1 MAEKFT
7 VSYMTLLAIT
17 WLIVKVTANEVSQ
30 FPRDLN
36 VPGGA
41 NVTMFCKFPL
51 SQDTVD
57 IRWRRQGEKAFL
69 EGDSRRQ
76 FTVERGRG
84 TLVLRNVKFSD
95 SGLYYCE
102 VKFQEQFFVS
112 SCGTSLT
119 VFAPPTPVE
128 IVPVGG
134 FSSPRKLLCK
144 TAAFYPEKLEI
155 IWQRNNKQI
164 HTGIENVTNRNVDG
178 LYEVLSLLEITQSTW
193 GKDIYTC
200 LVSHGSLTLS
210 ASFSYIQGADT
221 KFILACALGGSAILA
236 LIIVLVN
243 VKLKRLHGINTSS
256 LDRCQSEELADQAA
270 VDHTT
275 PHVSLNIRENKGF
288 RKDRQQEECIIYSQT
303 AGNGADKLTYAA
315 LQLPDSKN
323 TPAPKHQ
330 NKHALYA
337 DVNTSKK
344 L

>member
-1 MAEKFT
+1 MVEKFT
-7 VSYMTLLAIT
+7 VSYMTLLVIT

-69 EGDSRRQ
+69 ERDSRRQ

-119 VFAPPTPVE
+119 VF
-128 IVPVGG
+128 
-134 FSSPRKLLCK
+134 
-144 TAAFYPEKLEI
+144 
-155 IWQRNNKQI
+155 
-164 HTGIENVTNRNVDG
+164 
-178 LYEVLSLLEITQSTW
+178 
-193 GKDIYTC
+193 
-200 LVSHGSLTLS
+200 
-210 ASFSYIQGADT
+210 GADT

-236 LIIVLVN
+236 LIIVLVK

-270 VDHTT
+270 VDDTT
-275 PHVSLNIRENKGF
+275 PHVSLNMRESKGF
-288 RKDRQQEECIIYSQT
+288 RKDRQEEECIIYSQT

-315 LQLPDSKN
+315 LQIPDSKN
-323 TPAPKHQ
+323 TPASKQQ